1 LLSFDLRVYGVDE
14 FTDFSSIFRIG
25 TREVLDGSLLN
36 EWLGIAEMRRNVVTK
51 TEFLILIQDIVEEN
65 SNLGKIVL
73 VPRIPP
79 GHIPGDIC
87 YVIKKFPFD
96 LTKVWPH
103 SEFPL
108 HPVGKLTLNRNPRN
122 YFAEVEQ
129 LAFSPAHLVP
139 GIEPSPDKMLQG
151 RLFSYNDTHRHRL
164 GANYNQI
171 PVNCP
176 YRAKTRNYQRD
187 GPMTVTNNQAGA
199 PNFCPNSFSGP
210 VDNRKYLD
218 HVTNIS
224 GDVARWNSRDEDN
237 FTQVGIFYNKV
248 LNEEEKFRLC
258 DNIASHLCNA
268 QPFIQERA
276 IKNFSS
282 ADPKYGGKIR
292 ELIDTVYSK
301 SKNSQP
307 QANL

>member
-1 LLSFDLRVYGVDE
+1 MPSGTLESILCDEVNIVIIRDLYNAIASGDFPTWTMFIQVMTFKQAEHWE
-14 FTDFSSIFRIG
+14 F
-25 TREVLDGSLLN
+25 N
-36 EWLGIAEMRRNVVTK
+36 
-51 TEFLILIQDIVEEN
+51 
-65 SNLGKIVL
+65 
-73 VPRIPP
+73 
-79 GHIPGDIC
+79 
-87 YVIKKFPFD
+87 PFD

-103 SEFPL
+103 TEFPL

-199 PNFCPNSFSGP
+199 PNYFPNSFSGP

-218 HVTNIS
+218 HETNIS

-282 ADPKYGGKIR
+282 ADPIYGGKIR

-301 SKNSQP
+301 SKTHQP

>member
-1 LLSFDLRVYGVDE
+1 MFIQVMT
-14 FTDFSSIFRIG
+14 FQQ
-25 TREVLDGSLLN
+25 
-36 EWLGIAEMRRNVVTK
+36 AENWQ
-51 TEFLILIQDIVEEN
+51 FN
-65 SNLGKIVL
+65 
-73 VPRIPP
+73 
-79 GHIPGDIC
+79 
-87 YVIKKFPFD
+87 PFD

-103 SEFPL
+103 AEFPL
-108 HPVGKLTLNRNPRN
+108 HPVGRLTLDRNPRN

-164 GANYNQI
+164 GANFNQI

-199 PNFCPNSFSGP
+199 PNYFPNSFSGP

-218 HVTNIS
+218 HVTHIS
-224 GDVARWNSRDEDN
+224 GDVARWNSLDEDN
-237 FTQVGIFYNKV
+237 FTQVGIFYNEV
-248 LNEEEKFRLC
+248 LNKDEKFRLC

-276 IKNFSS
+276 IKNFTN

-292 ELIDTVYSK
+292 ELIDTVYT
-301 SKNSQP
+301 KNKP
-307 QANL
+307 EKAQANL